1 MRRLGDGALLS
12 AAGALCGRCAQQH
25 VRCTPN
31 RRGGQH
37 CLLRP
42 ALSPCR
48 EATMGRKRP
57 AQRPELAGRA
67 ADVYTAV
74 EAVRYDIQNQRMQA
88 ELAAEAAE
96 ALMLVCARRPRRHPA
111 RRPAGARWQT
121 ARRSKA
127 ATHCDAKLVLGLYA
141 SLQDGAIVL
150 GDLGCGSGL
159 STAALRQ
166 AAGPGVC
173 VVGSDAS
180 PAMLAV
186 APAPA
191 GVCAGAVVLSDFG
204 QGLPFRSGSLDAA
217 ISISAVQARN
227 CQQLGVAGL
236 QLLPASGA
244 QLGGLFIAG
253 CTSFNHCHTYLKLPM
268 QWLFRGDHPPAQ
280 IHTFFSS
287 LHRCLKPGAR
297 AALQV
302 YVEGQSVG
310 SCPTVSSSHPAGCM
324 FRICHIFSSAPA
336 VQQWLTSPHP
346 ICPADDSQAQELVA
360 GARGCGLDAGFF
372 VSFPHIAPAKK

>member
-186 APAPA
+186 ATAPA

-244 QLGGLFIAG
+244 HLGAGGPLYCGLHFIQSLPHISE
-253 CTSFNHCHTYLKLPM
+253 TSNAVVVP
-268 QWLFRGDHPPAQ
+268 RRPP
-280 IHTFFSS
+280 T
-287 LHRCLKPGAR
+287 
-297 AALQV
+297 
-302 YVEGQSVG
+302 
-310 SCPTVSSSHPAGCM
+310 CPDP
-324 FRICHIFSSAPA
+324 HIFFQPAP
-336 VQQWLTSPHP
+336 L
-346 ICPADDSQAQELVA
+346 SQARGPGGVA
-360 GARGCGLDAGFF
+360 GVCRRSVCGLL
-372 VSFPHIAPAKK
+372 PHCFKQPSSWMHV